1 LTSSAHSTIKV
12 TLVESETHQNIEK
25 KRGNIIFCLKCGK
38 ELPPQAIYCLYCG
51 AALQQLARRK
61 SKNTAVMLA
70 VSLSW
75 LTWLY
80 TYKKDAWKFWFG
92 LGLGTVSIGLI
103 CVYIIKAFED
113 AMNMVDQA
121 MAGSLSETQL
131 VGSTS
136 GWSTWGTIAS
146 VVVFGIWVWSI
157 VDTAIK
163 SREWYNS
170 YYA

>member
-1 LTSSAHSTIKV
+1 
-12 TLVESETHQNIEK
+12 
-25 KRGNIIFCLKCGK
+25 
-38 ELPPQAIYCLYCG
+38 
-51 AALQQLARRK
+51 
-61 SKNTAVMLA
+61 MLA

-103 CVYIIKAFED
+103 CIYIIKAFED

-131 VGSTS
+131 VGEY
-136 GWSTWGTIAS
+136 IR
-146 VVVFGIWVWSI
+146 VVYLGHDRLSCGF
-157 VDTAIK
+157 
-163 SREWYNS
+163 WYMGVVHRG
-170 YYA
+170 YRH